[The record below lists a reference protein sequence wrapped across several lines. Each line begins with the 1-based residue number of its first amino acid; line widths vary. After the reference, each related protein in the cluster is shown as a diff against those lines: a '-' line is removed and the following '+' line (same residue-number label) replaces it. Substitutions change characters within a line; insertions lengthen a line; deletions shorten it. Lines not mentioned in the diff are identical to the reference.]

1 MLYFFYYISN
11 VFEPS
16 KGHAMS
22 GFAVGFAA
30 VWIEENS
37 RRNDLFYTCVIG
49 DANKNVQSN
58 TIITKILRSN
68 PIPTSMKVDG

>member
-1 MLYFFYYISN
+1 MLYFFYYIGN

-37 RRNDLFYTCVIG
+37 RINDLFYTYIIRDV
-49 DANKNVQSN
+49 NKNVQSN
-58 TIITKILRSN
+58 TVYNSKDIK
-68 PIPTSMKVDG
+68 K